1 VRRRQRRTRSVHS
14 LCVGCGIEPR
24 NDEIAGAETVF
35 MVERNMCNAVRR
47 GIVVLPFA
55 VMTRGKSRMRESCM
69 YGSARG
75 APSNGR
81 PYRDQHGLLSYGP
94 NVDDMTRRAV
104 AYIDRGRQV
113 LRSAGAAADQIRA
126 GDQPQDCEGARPR
139 RPSDAARTRRRGD
152 RVRRGATTAVG
163 HSQAREADCEPA
175 NRACVTTSRRYCR
188 ACPRSWLQWL
198 LLTKRP
204 ERKCSC

>member
-1 VRRRQRRTRSVHS
+1 MAASNTRFTQNS
-14 LCVGCGIEPR
+14 LGQSKTPIDSDHGI
-24 NDEIAGAETVF
+24 
-35 MVERNMCNAVRR
+35 
-47 GIVVLPFA
+47 
-55 VMTRGKSRMRESCM
+55 
-69 YGSARG
+69 
-75 APSNGR
+75 
-81 PYRDQHGLLSYGP
+81 YRDQHGLLSYGP